1 MEVILIPT
9 PERFY
14 KDLNNLVYVKYLSNN
29 IQ

>member
-9 PERFY
+9 PESLY